1 METKHTMKLK
11 TFQGNT
17 DTIRKGV
24 KAMNKKGG
32 IWAWM
37 RQILLLLLMPL
48 LTCLVLTQTPVHGA
62 VTCAT
67 AGNGDYDGDGFTD
80 YQECYGIEFAGP
92 QLSIPK
98 PRIEGR
104 ISGANFPR
112 AQRLDPDTEDLF
124 VILVRASGSKIP
136 PDADNPLQFVSN
148 TLALGG
154 LGITIHLITEAH
166 VLDPISRKVSLSS
179 GQRAVHI
186 AESLD
191 PGSTAEQKN
200 TLGACDQGMVLDG
213 CIVWTQRIENKI
225 AAICGPN
232 WMGDATCKDKA
243 TSMYGQNLLD
253 RYIKHTI
260 AHEIGHALNLK
271 VDPPHHSNPSTSNP
285 KEMDSSV
292 AVKGKVFSIGTAFTS
307 ADVGGFLQQ

>member
-1 METKHTMKLK
+1 METKHTMKLR
-11 TFQGNT
+11 TFQRNT

-32 IWAWM
+32 IWAWT
-37 RQILLLLLMPL
+37 RLILLSVAL
-48 LTCLVLTQTPVHGA
+48 LTGLVLTQTPVHGA
-62 VTCAT
+62 VDCAT
-67 AGNGDYDGDGFTD
+67 ATAADSDGDGFTD

-92 QLSIPK
+92 QLPTPK

-112 AQRLDPDTEDLF
+112 ALRLDPDTEDLF
-124 VILVRASGSKIP
+124 VILVRAVSGSKIP

-191 PGSTAEQKN
+191 PGSTAEQIN

-225 AAICGPN
+225 KSICGPN
-232 WMGDATCKDKA
+232 WMTDPTCKDKA
-243 TSMYGQNLLD
+243 TLAYGQALLY

-260 AHEIGHALNLK
+260 AHELGHAINLK
-271 VDPPHHSNPSTSNP
+271 VVFPYHSNPSTSNP
-285 KEMDSSV
+285 KEMDSAV
-292 AVKGKVFSIGTAFTS
+292 AVSKKTFSIGTVFTS
-307 ADVGGFLQQ
+307 ADQTGFLQE